1 MSRLL
6 KTLPLALAI
15 AAVVALGVFAA
26 SCNSNSNALVRV
38 VNTIPDNGTNG
49 TIPLDVYV
57 NGTKYFTDVALGQAY
72 PTPQPGGNAQYTSVP
87 AGSVTF
93 QAYDTGSSP
102 TTPNSIW
109 GASGRTAT
117 LSGGTQYTV
126 LLSGYVLNSGIN
138 PIPDNNTAP
147 NTGDLTI
154 RVINGSATY
163 QSGVDVTLFQCDTN
177 NPGPGGAQITDLQ
190 LGQGQYV
197 RNITWESCYTMWVYN
212 DGQDPIISGTTLN
225 QGGSGSNGPIS
236 TVVLFDNG
244 GGATGISKIP
254 LVLNDLN

>member
-38 VNTIPDNGTNG
+38 VNCIPDNGTGG

-57 NGTKYFTDVALGQAY
+57 NGTKYFTDVRLGQAY
-72 PTPQPGGNAQYTSVP
+72 PTPQAGGSAQYTSVP

-102 TTPNSIW
+102 TTPNAIW
-109 GASGRTAT
+109 GAAGRTAN

-147 NTGDLTI
+147 TTGDLTI
-154 RVINGSATY
+154 RAINGSATY
-163 QSGVDVTLFQCDTN
+163 SGGVDVLFYQTGEG
-177 NPGPGGAQITDLQ
+177 NPGPGNAQITDLQ
-190 LGQGQYV
+190 IGQGQYV
-197 RNITWESCYTMWVYN
+197 RNITWEPSYTMEVYN
-212 DGQDPIISGTTLN
+212 QGQDPIIQGYTLP

-244 GGATGISKIP
+244 GGTTGISQIP
-254 LVLNDLN
+254 LVLNDLY

>member
-49 TIPLDVYV
+49 TIALDVYV

-72 PTPQPGGNAQYTSVP
+72 PTPQAGGSAQYTSVP

-93 QAYDTGSSP
+93 QAYDTGSEP
-102 TTPNSIW
+102 TTANAIW

-126 LLSGYVLNSGIN
+126 LLGGYVLNSGIYVV
-138 PIPDNNTAP
+138 PDNNTVP
-147 NTGDLTI
+147 TTGDLTI
-154 RVINGSATY
+154 RAINGSATY
-163 QSGVDVTLFQCDTN
+163 QSGVDVLFYQTGEG
-177 NPGPGGAQITDLQ
+177 NPGPPGQITDLQ

-197 RNITWESCYTMWVYN
+197 RNITWEPSYTMEVYN
-212 DGQDPIISGTTLN
+212 SGQDPIISGYTLP
-225 QGGSGSNGPIS
+225 QGGSGSNGPIT
-236 TVVLFDNG
+236 TVVLVDNG
-244 GGATGISKIP
+244 GGTNGISQIP
-254 LVLNDLN
+254 LVLNDLY